1 MLKQFQKIGKLLF
14 AEGLV
19 GVFEGT
25 IVFRDESKVFITKKQ
40 AILSDLQ
47 AEDVLELDLK
57 DSKLEEVYKEI
68 FNKTGA
74 KAIIQARPVSAIA
87 VSLTDNKIV
96 PQDSIGMSK
105 IKSAPIV
112 RVRENEL
119 AGMLP
124 NFLGN
129 KVAVVKGLGSFAI
142 GEDLETALFYTST
155 VEKSCKILIAIR
167 STNNKSQQ
175 KEHRRDPRKHST
187 GIPPGIGVMD
197 RSRGQNRYGR
207 LR

>member
-14 AEGLV
+14 EEGLV

-25 IVFRDESKVFITKKQ
+25 IVFREENKVFITQRQ

-47 AEDVLELDLK
+47 EEDVLELDLK
-57 DSKLEEVYKEI
+57 DSKLEDVYKEI

-74 KAIIQARPVSAIA
+74 KAIIYARPANAIA
-87 VSLTDNKIV
+87 ISLTDNKIV
-96 PQDSIGMSK
+96 PQDSVGLSK

-124 NFLGN
+124 NFLSN
-129 KVAVVKGLGSFAI
+129 KVAVVKGMGSFAI
-142 GEDLETALFYTST
+142 GDSLEAALLYTSA
-155 VEKSCKILIAIR
+155 VEKSCKVLIAMR
-167 STNNKSQQ
+167 SSGNKSQPREQ
-175 KEHRRDPRKHST
+175 RRDVRKHTT

-197 RSRGQNRYGR
+197 RSRDQSRYGR